1 MAMRITSS
9 VTSLSW
15 IPSEAIDGMP
25 KLPFSFGT
33 FHYDQTPPDTIGPHV
48 RETLETLR
56 AGDRFRFA
64 NHLAAWIEVK
74 DGQITRCGYS
84 GGGSI
89 GATRVKIPLA
99 SWFVDA
105 TPLPDRLAEPER
117 GDGWVRFTQTAGGRT
132 GVPAPRT
139 VRHPPFVQYRAPIA
153 WTTLSLTMY
162 ADGRVEHSVEG
173 ASPFPRHWIYDESGR
188 LVKKSGTT
196 QFKDWW
202 KRAFGKHT
210 PWGDLDSPALVT
222 EVETALERELSNS
235 IMRGGQ
241 KPEIRKIKKGAALVE
256 QGTEGDELF
265 LLLDGVL
272 SVDVDGT
279 ILAELGPGAVVGER
293 AALEG
298 GRRTST
304 LRAITPC
311 KVAAVASAQIDR
323 QALDALSTGHR
334 KEFA

>member
-1 MAMRITSS
+1 MRITSS
-9 VTSLSW
+9 VTSISW

-33 FHYDQTPPDTIGPHV
+33 FHYDQTPPDEIGPAI
-48 RETLETLR
+48 EKSLNDLR
-56 AGDRFRFA
+56 IADRYRFA
-64 NHLAAWIEVK
+64 NHLAAWIEVD
-74 DGQITRCGYS
+74 DGQIVRCGYS
-84 GGGSI
+84 GTGSI
-89 GATRVKIPLA
+89 GATRVKLGVA
-99 SWFVDA
+99 SWFVAA
-105 TPLPDRLAEPER
+105 TSLPDKRAEPER

-139 VRHPPFVQYRAPIA
+139 VRRPPFVQYRAPIA
-153 WTTLSLTMY
+153 WTTLTLTMH
-162 ADGRVEHSVEG
+162 ADGQSEYEVTG
-173 ASPFPRHWIYDESGR
+173 ASPFPRHWIYDEKGR
-188 LVKKSGTT
+188 LAKKSGTT

-241 KPEIRKIKKGAALVE
+241 KPDIRKVKKGATLVE
-256 QGTEGDELF
+256 QGSEGDELF

-272 SVDVDGT
+272 AVDVDGSV
-279 ILAELGPGAVVGER
+279 LAELGPGAVVGER

-311 KVAAVASAQIDR
+311 KIAAVASAQIDR
-323 QALDALSTGHR
+323 EALDALSAGHR
-334 KEFA
+334 RELA

>member
-1 MAMRITSS
+1 MRYTSS
-9 VTSLSW
+9 VTSISW

-33 FHYDQTPPDTIGPHV
+33 FHYDQTPPDSIGPAIE
-48 RETLETLR
+48 ETLEGLR
-56 AGDRFRFA
+56 VNDRYRFA
-64 NHLAAWIEVK
+64 NHLAAWIEVE
-74 DGQITRCGYS
+74 DGAIVRCGYS
-84 GGGSI
+84 GGGGSI
-89 GATRVKIPLA
+89 GATKVKVGLA
-99 SWFVDA
+99 SWFVAA
-105 TPLPDRLAEPER
+105 TPLPDRIAEPER

-139 VRHPPFVQYRAPIA
+139 VRRPPFVQYRAPIA
-153 WTTLSLTMY
+153 WTTLTLTMR
-162 ADGRVEHSVEG
+162 ADGTSEHEVTG
-173 ASPFPRHWIYDESGR
+173 ASPFPRHWIYDDTGR
-188 LVKKSGTT
+188 LAKKSGTT

-202 KRAFGKHT
+202 KKAFGKHT

-241 KPEIRKIKKGAALVE
+241 KPDIRKVKKGALLVE
-256 QGTEGDELF
+256 QGSEGDELF

-272 SVDVDGT
+272 AVDVDGT
-279 ILAELGPGAVVGER
+279 VLAELGPGAVVGER
-293 AALEG
+293 AVLEG

-323 QALDALSTGHR
+323 EALDALSAGHR
-334 KEFA
+334 RELA